1 MSYSYEKFLS
11 LSDGDILFLGNWD
24 PGTPAESVPDHPHG
38 NHYEI
43 TIVTSGEGTMYTD
56 SIPTSVKEGD
66 IYLSFPFDHHRV
78 DAAKNS
84 VLRYDF
90 ISFTVTNP
98 AYSAEFAKIWIEN
111 ISAQK
116 RLCDNNK
123 IAFLLEEIIDAS
135 KEKNEFQTEELDN
148 LLTIMMISIIR
159 HYGIQTGKP
168 KRSTELCSEII
179 GYIDSHFNSITRL
192 EDISKALGYHYNYLT
207 SVFHKTTHLSLS
219 KYFITRKLEIAK
231 RLLSQE
237 GKTVTEVAE
246 TLNYS
251 SIQSFDK
258 SFRKHYLICPKDI
271 KKK

>member
-1 MSYSYEKFLS
+1 MSSHKKIVSFTNGKLLYSGN
-11 LSDGDILFLGNWD
+11 SDIG
-24 PGTPAESVPDHPHG
+24 EVVPDHMHG
-38 NHYEI
+38 SYYEI
-43 TIVTSGEGTMYTD
+43 TIVTRGKGVMYTD
-56 SIPTSVKEGD
+56 SIPTNVKEGD
-66 IYLSFPFDHHRV
+66 IYISFPFDHHRIET
-78 DAAKNS
+78 DKEDKMCFN
-84 VLRYDF
+84 F

-98 AYSAEFAKIWIEN
+98 NYTTEFAKIWIDN

-123 IAFLLEEIIDAS
+123 IAFLLKEIIDAS
-135 KEKNEFQTEELDN
+135 KEKNEFQTEVLDN

-192 EDISKALGYHYNYLT
+192 KDISKALGYHYNYLT

-219 KYFITRKLEIAK
+219 KYFITRKLEFA
-231 RLLSQE
+231 RQLLSQD
-237 GKTVTEVAE
+237 GKSVTEVARL
-246 TLNYS
+246 LNYS
-251 SIQSFDK
+251 STQSFDK
-258 SFRKHYLICPKDI
+258 SFYKHYLICPKDI

>member
-1 MSYSYEKFLS
+1 MGYEKFIS
-11 LSDGDILFLGNWD
+11 LTNGDILYSNKSS
-24 PGTPAESVPDHPHG
+24 PGEGVPDHPHG
-38 NHYEI
+38 SHYEI
-43 TIVTSGEGTMYTD
+43 TIVTEGSGTMYTD
-56 SIPTSVKEGD
+56 SIPTKVKKGD
-66 IYLSFPFDHHRV
+66 IYFSFPFDHHKI
-78 DAAKNS
+78 DADKDS
-84 VLRYDF
+84 RIRYNF

-98 AYSAEFAKIWIEN
+98 NYATEFAKIWIEN

-116 RLCDNNK
+116 RICDNSEIAYLTEK
-123 IAFLLEEIIDAS
+123 IIETAA
-135 KEKNEFQTEELDN
+135 EKDVFQFETLDN

-168 KRSTELCSEII
+168 KRSTELCCEII

-231 RLLSQE
+231 RLLSQD
-237 GKTVTEVAE
+237 GKSVTEVARL
-246 TLNYS
+246 LNYS
-251 SIQSFDK
+251 STQSFDK
-258 SFRKHYLICPKDI
+258 SFYKHYLICPKDI